1 MNKTR
6 VKLHATC
13 HMTLQADMDC
23 AVIAMLRPRSGD
35 SQWMVQERYEL
46 TPPVPMT
53 EYVDDHG
60 NLCQRLV
67 VPQGLMRIEVDMIMI
82 TDTDIAVDGS
92 APAVPVEDLPFEAL
106 KYLLQSRYCPSDR
119 MEAKARAIVGS
130 ASPGYAQVEAIRSWV
145 HGNLEYR
152 YGVSNGTTDALD
164 TLNDG
169 AGVCRDFS
177 HVAIGLCRALD
188 IPARYVVGYLHQLD
202 PMDMHAWF
210 EAFLGDRWY
219 AFDGTQARPL
229 GGRIVVAYGRDAAD
243 VAFLS
248 YYGPLHVMLMDVRVE
263 QMASDAAL
271 RFPLEPSNPV
281 GPALPGPAAFSA
293 V

>member
-1 MNKTR
+1 MNKTF

-13 HMTLQADMDC
+13 HMTLSADMDC
-23 AVIAMLRPRSGD
+23 AVVAMLRPRSGD

-46 TPPVPMT
+46 TPPVPTT

-60 NLCQRLV
+60 NLCQRLKM
-67 VPQGLMRIEVDMIMI
+67 PQGEMRIEVDMIMI
-82 TDTDIAVDGS
+82 TDTDIAVDFS
-92 APAVPVEDLPFEAL
+92 ALAVPVEDLPFDAL
-106 KYLLQSRYCPSDR
+106 KYLLQSRYCPSDK
-119 MEAKARAIVGS
+119 MEDKAREIVGG
-130 ASPGYAQVEAIRSWV
+130 ASPGYGQVEAIRSWV
-145 HGNLEYR
+145 HHNLAYQ
-152 YGVSNGTTDALD
+152 YGVSSGTTDALD

-177 HVAIGLCRALD
+177 HVAISLCRALD

-210 EAFLGDRWY
+210 EAFVGDRWY
-219 AFDGTQARPL
+219 AFDGTQARAL

-248 YYGPLHVMLMDVRVE
+248 YYGPLQVMLMDVRVQE
-263 QMASDAAL
+263 LALDAPL
-271 RFPLEPSNPV
+271 TFPL
-281 GPALPGPAAFSA
+281 
-293 V
+293 